1 MINGYNEGA
10 NITLLNV
17 LYNRGDYKSDIADA
31 ISIVYKDLDTGRKGV
46 QVIENPEFKYYLLK
60 PEAKDSLEL
69 ISYPGS
75 FYRYAYD
82 YDSVI
87 CNYKD
92 LNLSI
97 ACNVGEENKYY
108 DNVRNRDFISNRR
121 YRKHYKVEGTD
132 HNICDFY
139 MTEFNRLYKNSPYPL
154 TKSFLDIEVDNI
166 KSPNDFPEM
175 GECPINAVTYL
186 LEEQKTSYTLI
197 LRNDENTQISE
208 FEEELKNNQQKV
220 LGELY
225 TEIQRTMYDTN
236 DIYKYGFSDM
246 EFKFIFFDNEI
257 ELIRTIFLISEEFKP
272 DFTLAWN
279 MAFDI
284 PYIIARII
292 NLGYDPSIIM
302 CDDDFSVKNYDYFI
316 DIFNYNEYH
325 KRTDYAN
332 ISSYSVYI
340 DQMIHFASVNST
352 KLSKYGNWKLDNIG
366 NIVAKMRKL
375 DYSDEVYSFKEFPYK
390 NFKRFIYY
398 NIIDVLVQVAIENM
412 SKVVDFIFNKSLK
425 NCTRY
430 AKIHRQSV
438 YLTNALRM
446 NLELNGKIL
455 VTNRKEYN
463 KDEIDDVDNEDKV
476 GYPGAFVA
484 DPLLINDYSKTYV
497 NGVPV
502 MLYRNNFDFDYIA
515 LYPYTDKQF
524 NIGHEAM
531 IGKVTIDKDI
541 SYVNEPYNYKY
552 FESGSHFIMSLQ
564 SNNFIGIGNQFLNLP
579 DITEMYNYINMY
591 KGDVIDV

>member
-1 MINGYNEGA
+1 MIKGYSIGS
-10 NITLLNV
+10 NISILNV
-17 LYNRGDYKSDIADA
+17 LYDRGNYNNEIPDA
-31 ISIVYKDLDTGRKGV
+31 ITIVYKDLDTGRKGV
-46 QVIENPEFKYYLLK
+46 EIIENPDFKYHVLK

-82 YDSVI
+82 YNTI
-87 CNYKD
+87 TCKYRD

-97 ACNVGEENKYY
+97 AENIGEVDKFYNNIRSGNYQA
-108 DNVRNRDFISNRR
+108 NRQ

-139 MTEFNRLYKNSPYPL
+139 MYEFDKLYKNQPYQL
-154 TKSFLDIEVDNI
+154 TKSFLDIEVDSI

-186 LEEQKTSYTLI
+186 LQDQKVSYTLI
-197 LRNDENTQISE
+197 LRNEENSQIHE
-208 FEEELKNNQQKV
+208 FEEELKKNQSKI

-225 TEIQRTMYDTN
+225 KEIENTMYNKN

-257 ELIRTIFLISEEFKP
+257 ELIRTIFLITEEFKP

-279 MAFDI
+279 MAFDL
-284 PYIIARII
+284 PYIIARIQ
-292 NLGYDPSIIM
+292 NLGYDPAMIM
-302 CDDDFSVKNYDYFI
+302 CDDDFTIKSYDYYI
-316 DIFNYNEYH
+316 DQYNYNEYH

-366 NIVAKMRKL
+366 NIVAGMKKL

-412 SKVVDFIFNKSLK
+412 SKVIDFISAKSIK

-446 NLELNGKIL
+446 NLELHNKII

-463 KDEIDDVDNEDKV
+463 KDEVDDVDDEEKV

-484 DPLLINDYSKTYV
+484 DPLLINNYSKTTV
-497 NGVPV
+497 NDIPV
-502 MLYRNNFDFDYIA
+502 MLFRNNFDFDYSA
-515 LYPYTDKQF
+515 LYPNTDKQF

-531 IGKVTIDKDI
+531 IGKVHIDKDI

-552 FESGSHFIMSLQ
+552 FESGSYFVMSLQ
-564 SNNFIGIGNQFLNLP
+564 SNNFIAIGNEFLDLP
-579 DITEMYNYINMY
+579 NVTEMYNYINMY